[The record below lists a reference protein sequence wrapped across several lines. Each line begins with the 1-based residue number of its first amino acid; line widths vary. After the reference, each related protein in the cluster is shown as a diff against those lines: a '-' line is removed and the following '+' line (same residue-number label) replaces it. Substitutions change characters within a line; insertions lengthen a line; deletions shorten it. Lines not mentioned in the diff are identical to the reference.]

1 MNSTQIAVEIAASPR
16 FKNDKGD
23 YFDEMTAKYGRDI
36 AGIAFIQAA
45 LAVDQG
51 AGDMLPADQTPDQK
65 RLASHAALMGI
76 TVDEL
81 LRRLATWTDEDWAAE
96 DARLS

>member
-51 AGDMLPADQTPDQK
+51 LPAVV
-65 RLASHAALMGI
+65 GFI
-76 TVDEL
+76 VL
-81 LRRLATWTDEDWAAE
+81 LGAQ
-96 DARLS
+96 